1 MSLNSCREIDMFR
14 VLDFYFVIYIYS
26 FFCLIN
32 NYIKIKGIAYYLLKK
47 FKKLYNLKKYQFTP

>member
-14 VLDFYFVIYIYS
+14 VLDFYFVIFIYS

-32 NYIKIKGIAYYLLKK
+32 NYIKIKGIAYYLLK
-47 FKKLYNLKKYQFTP
+47 NLKNHIN